1 MAEKLKGFCIR
12 VVKGADWRLAGKS
25 FLLFILSVL
34 SVNEV
39 MGLGAERLK
48 GERARETVCL
58 LYDFGTPEQ
67 LGAQQVRLKKYVTG
81 SVYDELTV
89 DNEERR
95 LNTYLKFYG
104 CASTVHF
111 SKVTDRY
118 IIYWLECAAI
128 DSSRRFLFCYDMDAS
143 GRICRVRE
151 AEIIDFMEN
160 EN

>member
-1 MAEKLKGFCIR
+1 MAEKVRGFWNR
-12 VVKGADWRLAGKS
+12 VVKGSDWRPAGKS
-25 FLLFILSVL
+25 FLLFALLVL
-34 SVNEV
+34 SVNGM
-39 MGLGAERLK
+39 MGLGAERLRE
-48 GERARETVCL
+48 ERAGETVRL

-67 LGAQQVRLKKYVTG
+67 LGAQQGRLKKYVTG

-128 DSSRRFLFCYDMDAS
+128 DSSRRFLFCYDMDSS
-143 GRICRVRE
+143 GRICKVRE

-160 EN
+160 ED